1 MSFKSIVIKES
12 YYFKEG
18 EIVEGTETKDG
29 LVIKEHLL
37 SKGSYIVLSESLTP
51 QDEERIKVLARE
63 IIKRMFWRLYTRA
76 AFITQ

>member
-18 EIVEGTETKDG
+18 DIVEGVETKDG
-29 LVIKEHLL
+29 LLIKEHLL
-37 SKGSYIVLSESLTP
+37 NKGSYIVLSESLTP
-51 QDEERIKVLARE
+51 QDEERVKVLARE
-63 IIKRMFWRLYTRA
+63 IIKRMFWRLYTRS